1 MTSIHNSILCN
12 PFTLTVLIFA
22 STLSISSLLIPAQQ
36 LAPLDKVVALLES
49 IAMFYIAYP
58 AAVTT
63 GKVLLQTAPPGI
75 ETLDGDM
82 GRLKRVIEEV
92 SYMSSVTVL
101 IIEVY

>member
-1 MTSIHNSILCN
+1 
-12 PFTLTVLIFA
+12 
-22 STLSISSLLIPAQQ
+22 
-36 LAPLDKVVALLES
+36 
-49 IAMFYIAYP
+49 MFYIAYP

-92 SYMSSVTVL
+92 SLFTRCFKLLPLTRFSSD
-101 IIEVY
+101 